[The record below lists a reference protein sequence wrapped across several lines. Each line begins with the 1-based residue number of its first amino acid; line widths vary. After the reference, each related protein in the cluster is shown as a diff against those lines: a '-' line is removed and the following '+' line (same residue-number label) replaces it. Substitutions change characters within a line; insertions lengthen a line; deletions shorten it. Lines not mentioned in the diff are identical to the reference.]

1 MSKFYINYPDSQ
13 YIILQD
19 GSVARILKPTKIH
32 NQTYINLILNKKMK
46 RVNVK
51 DLVEL
56 YNKLNEGNQN

>member
-1 MSKFYINYPDSQ
+1 MSKSYINYPDSQ

-56 YNKLNEGNQN
+56 YDKLYEGNQN

>member
-32 NQTYINLILNKKMK
+32 NQTYINLIMNKKMK

>member
-1 MSKFYINYPDSQ
+1 MSKSYINYPDSQ

-32 NQTYINLILNKKMK
+32 NQTYINLIMNKKMK